1 MKKILAV
8 ALALTMIVGMSIPAF
23 AAYEGENTVIPL
35 TAGYDKATAVLDTS
49 VIVYDVNVTYDA
61 MTFNFTET
69 ANKTIWNPAELDY
82 TGTQTVTGGT
92 WENNKTT
99 ANITVT
105 NKSNAA
111 LTISATISGET
122 GFTVTGDTTCASA
135 VGAGEEGAN
144 APTTATLVVTAPAT
158 IADDVT
164 ANVTVAID

>member
-35 TAGYDKATAVLDTS
+35 TAGYSKADSVLDTS
-49 VIVYDVNVTYDA
+49 VVVYDVNVTYDA

-69 ANKTIWNPAELDY
+69 GNKTVWNPAALDY
-82 TGTQTVTGGT
+82 TGTQEVDGGT
-92 WENNKTT
+92 WDNES
-99 ANITVT
+99 ADITVT

-111 LTISATISGET
+111 LTISVTISGET
-122 GFTVTGDTTCASA
+122 GFTVTGDTTCPSA
-135 VGAGEEGAN
+135 VVEGGTNKVQTATVTIN
-144 APTTATLVVTAPAT
+144 APDY
-158 IADDVT
+158 IEDDVT

>member
-23 AAYEGENTVIPL
+23 AAYDEADTVIPL
-35 TAGYDKATAVLDTS
+35 TANYSKADAVLDTS

-69 ANKTIWNPAELDY
+69 ANKTVWNPTDLDY

-92 WENNKTT
+92 WDKQT

-111 LTISATISGET
+111 LTISAEISGET
-122 GFTVTGDTTCASA
+122 GFTVTESATCASA
-135 VGAGEEGAN
+135 VGAGEENTN
-144 APTTATLVVTAPAT
+144 AATTATLVVTAPAT
-158 IADDVT
+158 IAQTVT

>member
-23 AAYEGENTVIPL
+23 AAYNGEDTVIPL
-35 TAGYDKATAVLDTS
+35 TAGYDKAESILDTS
-49 VIVYDVNVTYDA
+49 VIVYDVNVTYDE

-69 ANKTIWNPAELDY
+69 GNKTIWNPTALDY

-135 VGAGEEGAN
+135 VVEGGTNKAQ
-144 APTTATLVVTAPAT
+144 TATVTINAPAT
-158 IADDVT
+158 IAEDVT
-164 ANVTVAID
+164 ANITVSID